1 VVAPR
6 ELDPTSSVLAFFG
19 SELRRHRTAAG
30 LSQERLGEIVNY
42 TGSLVGQVETARR
55 SPSRDLAERLDSALG
70 TDGALTRLWP
80 LVNRDSH
87 PVWFRGYVQLEKSA
101 TRIRSFQ
108 PQVVHGLLQTPGYAG
123 ALLATL
129 RPDDLADRVAARLE
143 RQRIL
148 DREKP
153 PRLWVTLDE
162 AVLRRVVGGPAIQRE
177 QLAHLVR
184 MAARSRIVLQVLP
197 FSAGAHP
204 GVDGALTLLSFADE
218 QDVAYCEG
226 YGSSQLIESSPD
238 VEECDFRYDLVRA
251 AALSPDA
258 SVDMIVTVMEEL

>member
-1 VVAPR
+1 MVAPR

-30 LSQERLGEIVNY
+30 LSQDRLGEVVNY

-55 SPSRDLAERLDSALG
+55 SPSRDFAERVDAALG
-70 TDGALTRLWP
+70 TDGALSRLWP

-87 PVWFRGYVQLEKSA
+87 PAWFRGYVQLEKSA
-101 TRIRSFQ
+101 TGIRSFQ
-108 PQVVHGLLQTPGYAG
+108 PQVVHGLLQTEGYAR
-123 ALLATL
+123 ALLSTL
-129 RPDDLADRVAARLE
+129 KPDDLADRLAARLE

-148 DREKP
+148 DQNKP
-153 PRLWVTLDE
+153 PRLWVILDE
-162 AVLRRVVGGPAIQRE
+162 AVLRRTVGGPDVQRG
-177 QLAHLVR
+177 QLAHLVA
-184 MAARSRIVLQVLP
+184 MAARSRVVLQVLP

-204 GVDGALTLLSFADE
+204 GVDGALTLLSFTDE

-226 YGSSQLIESSPD
+226 YGSSQLIDSAPE

-258 SVDMIVTVMEEL
+258 SVGMIVTVMEEL